1 MTSILFHN
9 KKADYIKI
17 VSFIALSLLLAVGP
31 MCHISY
37 ADNTSGILGI
47 TASYGSEIEPQNN
60 DNFVIKYKNKDTGE
74 ANSLKIDA
82 SDVDGIF
89 QDFDMPAG
97 SYQVT
102 DITYNGTNG
111 DIVESGYGI
120 ENSFRIQAGGDDIV
134 HIYIGASETKSLEND
149 YNQAVIK
156 DNEHDENGQRTVFED
171 ENGKYIYQKD
181 ETDNNVKVYIDDT
194 SNDSSSSDDNDSE
207 NDTYQDDYEDSSA
220 DIPTQTPT
228 GEEPITE
235 YYDKE
240 EKSEQQDS
248 HSSIGT
254 SIGLVCIIALAGG
267 VIIFVLHKKGKI

>member
-1 MTSILFHN
+1 MISILHN
-9 KKADYIKI
+9 KKADFIKI
-17 VSFIALSLLLAVGP
+17 VSFIAFSFLLAVGP

-47 TASYGSEIEPQNN
+47 TASYSSDIEPRDN
-60 DNFVIKYKNKDTGE
+60 DNFVIEYKNKDTGE
-74 ANSLKIDA
+74 ENSLKIDA
-82 SDVDGIF
+82 SEVDGIF

-97 SYQVT
+97 SYQVI
-102 DITYNGTNG
+102 DITYSGTNG

-134 HIYIGASETKSLEND
+134 HIYIGASETEGLEND

-156 DNEHDENGQRTVFED
+156 DSEHDENGQRTVFED
-171 ENGKYIYQKD
+171 ENGKYTYQKD
-181 ETDNNVKVYIDDT
+181 ETDNNVKVYIDDI
-194 SNDSSSSDDNDSE
+194 SSDSSSSDDSD
-207 NDTYQDDYEDSSA
+207 DTYQDDYEDSSA

-235 YYDKE
+235 YYDTE
-240 EKSEQQDS
+240 EESEQQDS

-254 SIGLVCIIALAGG
+254 SIGLVCIIALVGG